1 MSESGDGDGDGDC
14 YGRALS
20 VLWDSVGERE
30 KEGMNERKGK
40 TGMIDENCG

>member
-1 MSESGDGDGDGDC
+1 MSESGDGDGDGDY

-30 KEGMNERKGK
+30 KERREGGEERGE
-40 TGMIDENCG
+40 GENRDD